1 MWRTIFRQWAQN
13 MAAEA
18 VENQLAQAK
27 ETTVEPTEAR
37 ADVAVMCALAMESG
51 GLEDRL
57 ENKVW
62 LKTAIGK
69 VCLGEAGSVRVALAT
84 SGPGGVRA
92 AQATEAV
99 VLGHRPR
106 LVVAAGFAGGLV
118 EELRRFHVFFP
129 NEVVDT
135 TGRAMGL
142 PPAVAEPEVSAG
154 IHVGRLLSVAEPVR
168 TPEKKRELA
177 ARCGALAVDL
187 ETFSVAEVCRRQG
200 VPMAAIRVITD
211 TVDEVLP
218 PEVAYLMQPRKWTEK
233 MGAVV
238 GAIWHRPGSLKD
250 MWRLQEVA
258 LRAGDILAQQV
269 LGLLRVWAAVG
280 SSSE

>member
-1 MWRTIFRQWAQN
+1 

-18 VENQLAQAK
+18 VEGQLAQAK
-27 ETTVEPTEAR
+27 ETTVEPTQAR
-37 ADVAVMCALAMESG
+37 VDAAVMCALAMESG

-69 VCLGEAGSVRVALAT
+69 VCLGETGSVRVALAT

-92 AQATEAV
+92 SQAAEAI
-99 VLGHRPR
+99 VLAHRPR

-118 EELRRFHVFFP
+118 ERLRRFHVLFP
-129 NEVVDT
+129 DEVVDT

-142 PPAVAEPEVSAG
+142 PPVIAGPESPPG
-154 IHVGRLLSVAEPVR
+154 IHVGRLVSVAELVR
-168 TPEKKRELA
+168 LPEKKRELA
-177 ARCGALAVDL
+177 TRFAALAVDL
-187 ETFSVAEVCRRQG
+187 ETFSVAEVCRRHG
-200 VPMAAIRVITD
+200 IPMAAVRVITD

-218 PEVAYLMQPRKWTEK
+218 PEVAYLMRPRKWSEK

-250 MWRLQEVA
+250 LWRLQEVA

-269 LGLLRVWAAVG
+269 LGLLQVWAAAG
-280 SSSE
+280 NSSE